1 MYDSLKECSAI
12 VTGAGSGIGKA
23 MAISFAKSG
32 CKVVCVARR
41 KATLDDVVA
50 EITKAGGDAIAF
62 AGDVTSY
69 EQMQAMAKTAVDA
82 YGRIDILL
90 SNAGV
95 IPQVPLSEMTDKD
108 FDMVM
113 DINVKGMFH
122 AIKAVM
128 PYMKKQKYG
137 RIILTSSITGPIT
150 GYPGWAVYGA
160 SKAAQLGFM
169 RTAAME
175 LAPYGITVNAVSPG
189 NVMTEGLKSLG
200 QNYVDI
206 MEKAVP
212 VGKLGTGFDIAN
224 AALFLAL
231 KESWYVNGH
240 NLIIDGGQ
248 ILPESAGAL
257 DEMRKLYE
265 ADIAKA

>member
-1 MYDSLKECSAI
+1 MYDSLKGSTAI
-12 VTGAGSGIGKA
+12 VTGAGSGIGRA

-41 KATLDDVVA
+41 KGTLDEVVD
-50 EITKAGGDAIAF
+50 EIKKSGGEAVAF

-69 EQMQAMAKTAVDA
+69 EQMETMAKTAIDT
-82 YGRIDILL
+82 YGKIDILL

-95 IPQVPLSEMTDKD
+95 IPQVPLSEMTDED
-108 FDMVM
+108 FDLVM

-122 AIKAVM
+122 SIKAVM
-128 PYMKKQKYG
+128 PQMKKQKYG
-137 RIILTSSITGPIT
+137 RIILTSSITGPVT

-175 LAPYGITVNAVSPG
+175 LAPFGITVNAVSPG

-212 VGKLGTGFDIAN
+212 VGRLGTGFDIAN
-224 AALFLAL
+224 AALFLAQ

-248 ILPESAGAL
+248 ILPESSGAL

-265 ADIAKA
+265 SEMAKS

>member
-1 MYDSLKECSAI
+1 MYDSLKECTAI

-23 MAISFAKSG
+23 MAISFAKAC

-41 KATLDDVVA
+41 KATLDEVVA
-50 EITKAGGDAIAF
+50 EITKAGGEAIAF

-69 EQMQAMAKTAVDA
+69 EQMQAMAKTAVA
-82 YGRIDILL
+82 TYGRIDILL

-175 LAPYGITVNAVSPG
+175 LAP
-189 NVMTEGLKSLG
+189 LG

-224 AALFLAL
+224 AAMFLAL

>member
-1 MYDSLKECSAI
+1 MYDSLKECTAI

-69 EQMQAMAKTAVDA
+69 EQMQAMAKTAVDV

-108 FDMVM
+108 FDMVI

-150 GYPGWAVYGA
+150 GYPG
-160 SKAAQLGFM
+160 
-169 RTAAME
+169 
-175 LAPYGITVNAVSPG
+175 
-189 NVMTEGLKSLG
+189 
-200 QNYVDI
+200 
-206 MEKAVP
+206 
-212 VGKLGTGFDIAN
+212 
-224 AALFLAL
+224 
-231 KESWYVNGH
+231 
-240 NLIIDGGQ
+240 
-248 ILPESAGAL
+248 
-257 DEMRKLYE
+257 
-265 ADIAKA
+265 